1 MKDRLSQ
8 IIFIICIYALL
19 MLGMTGQIVIR
30 DSNLNGETLKKEKTE
45 VSFQNIW
52 SGKWQSDYQSYLT
65 GSLKIREWLIP
76 IRNQI
81 MYSVL
86 KTSPNSNIVI
96 GKNHNLYE
104 EEYICFETQIYSPMT
119 EDEINILVE
128 KLTVL
133 DKSLKDKEK
142 NLFIFITPSK
152 AEIYTEDIPDKYLK
166 IAPSQKNPSTYNLFM
181 EALNQ
186 TDIAYYDSTQDV
198 RELKQTAEF
207 HVFPKTGTHWS
218 KVTAAICAQNL
229 SDSMEEQL
237 DIDLPEC
244 KIQYQKCEE
253 PLHPDSDIYNLL
265 NLLEKPDEIFY
276 EPIIEITDT
285 DKEDYTILA
294 RGGSF
299 MGSSLHSLIQRDYFS
314 RSYYMEN
321 TFAICPEGV
330 YSGNFDTYDLLPVQE
345 MIEDSDIVFLE
356 VNEEAIPR
364 MSFGFIDY
372 ILENEILG
380 ERKEE

>member
-1 MKDRLSQ
+1 MKNRARRVIFSICTYTLLLLGLVGQ
-8 IIFIICIYALL
+8 III
-19 MLGMTGQIVIR
+19 GG
-30 DSNLNGETLKKEKTE
+30 SNLQGETLKKEKTE
-45 VSFQNIW
+45 ASFQDIW
-52 SGKWQSDYQSYLT
+52 SGEWQSNFENYLT
-65 GSLKIREWLIP
+65 DSLKIREWLIP

-81 MYSVL
+81 MYSL
-86 KTSPNSNIVI
+86 FKTSPNGNIII
-96 GKNHNLYE
+96 GKNGNLYE
-104 EEYICFETQIYSPMT
+104 EEYICFETQIYPPMT

-142 NLFIFITPSK
+142 KLFIFITPSK
-152 AEIYTEDIPDKYLK
+152 AEIYSEDIPVRYLK
-166 IAPSQKNPSTYNLFM
+166 IAPDEKLPSTYNLFI

-198 RELKQTAEF
+198 RNLKQTSEF
-207 HVFPKTGTHWS
+207 HVFPRTGTHWS
-218 KVTAAICAQNL
+218 KVTAAICAQEL
-229 SDSMEEQL
+229 SDSMEKQL
-237 DIDLPEC
+237 GIELPEC
-244 KIQYQKCEE
+244 KVKYQKCKE

-285 DKEDYTILA
+285 CKEDYTILA

-299 MGSSLHSLIQRDYFS
+299 MGSSLNRLIQNDYFA

-321 TFAICPEGV
+321 TFAVCPEGV
-330 YSGNFDTYDLLPVQE
+330 YSGNFDTYDSLPIQE
-345 MIEDSDIVFLE
+345 MIEDSDIIFLE
-356 VNEEAIPR
+356 VNEEAISR

-372 ILENEILG
+372 LLENDILELP
-380 ERKEE
+380 